1 VAREIG
7 DRIWATPTH
16 IWGINAFQSS
26 TRPYTCRRAVV
37 TLQPPASFHVS
48 THVRKHDGRTP
59 SGTILYLQ
67 EATAVSHTTTPS
79 VKAFPNL
86 LIREAV
92 PFNVHIEGFGAVA
105 TLSDVLFGILPRR
118 IRADFVPVNYGC
130 GFGCSAVPR
139 AVADRFRQ
147 AAAPDFT
154 TAFLSGCSGTC
165 QSFLSSSFFRTS
177 TLSIF

>member
-1 VAREIG
+1 MAREIG
-7 DRIWATPTH
+7 DRIWADPTH

-67 EATAVSHTTTPS
+67 EAKAVSHTTTPS

-92 PFNVHIEGFGAVA
+92 PFNAAHEAQNDPRLRGSFCSSPCVLLGDSVSREFGLEPFIHGFLLV
-105 TLSDVLFGILPRR
+105 
-118 IRADFVPVNYGC
+118 
-130 GFGCSAVPR
+130 
-139 AVADRFRQ
+139 
-147 AAAPDFT
+147 FT
-154 TAFLSGCSGTC
+154 GTTY
-165 QSFLSSSFFRTS
+165 L
-177 TLSIF
+177 